1 MFFADDDDATRAAI
15 RDAAAQRMAA
25 RAGEVIHFLESL
37 SLSQFRLALASEDVG
52 VTCLDDLKYLTAAD
66 LERYVPAMSAV
77 QRNKLLLHVAKNPDK
92 NLPHKRARTADDG
105 GPGQSAKRS
114 A

>member
-1 MFFADDDDATRAAI
+1 MDVAEDDATRAAM

-25 RAGEVIHFLESL
+25 HAGEVINFLESL

-52 VTCLDDLKYLTAAD
+52 VTCLDDLQYLTAAD

-77 QRNKLLLHVAKNPDK
+77 QRNKLLLHAAK